1 MVVFKGKACKRCGK
15 QCGEGRLKFKVGKAE
30 AFVKETKVGLGAGEE
45 DSLASPDMFER
56 SKIEARLSFDEWS
69 REWSQESVD
78 GMEGKQEARKDGD
91 EPTMSSPLPDSDS
104 STFGQLRSRR
114 GLPPLKVAIPNVTV
128 ESSPTSATKP
138 SQHRLDPD
146 LSPDAQ
152 QSFNVSQALEAI
164 TQCLDRIDQL

>member
-1 MVVFKGKACKRCGK
+1 
-15 QCGEGRLKFKVGKAE
+15 
-30 AFVKETKVGLGAGEE
+30 
-45 DSLASPDMFER
+45 
-56 SKIEARLSFDEWS
+56 
-69 REWSQESVD
+69 
-78 GMEGKQEARKDGD
+78 
-91 EPTMSSPLPDSDS
+91 MSSPLPDSDS

-128 ESSPTSATKP
+128 VSSPTSATKP
-138 SQHRLDPD
+138 SQHRLDLD